1 MNNESLLF
9 SVIIPTYNRPD
20 RVQECLDSLL
30 KLDYRRD
37 RMEIIIVDDGS
48 KTPLDEIISPYQ
60 NQINI
65 TLIRQKNSGPAKA
78 RNTGALAAKGEFLA
92 FTDDD
97 CTPYSDWLTQLELQ
111 FNKQPDCLIGGAT
124 INALPDNL
132 YTTASHEIINY
143 LYIYYNSNP
152 EEARFFTSN
161 NFALAKELF
170 FKIGGFDTSFPLAAG
185 EDREFC
191 ARWLHLGYKMIYAR
205 EVKVAH
211 AHELNLKNFWQQQ
224 FNYGRGAFYFQTILA
239 QHYHSKRFQNISFY
253 YNLLKYPLVGSFNHS
268 TWLIASLFLLSQFA
282 IATGLFSARIENFFR
297 KS

>member
-1 MNNESLLF
+1 MNNESLFF

-37 RMEIIIVDDGS
+37 RMEIILVDDGS
-48 KTPLDEIISPYQ
+48 KILLDKIIKPYQ

-65 TLIRQKNSGPAKA
+65 ILIRQKNSGPATA
-78 RNTGALAAKGEFLA
+78 RNTGALTAKGKFLA

-97 CTPYSDWLTQLELQ
+97 CTPTSDWLKQLELQ

-124 INALPDNL
+124 INALPDNI
-132 YTTASHEIINY
+132 YTTASQEIINY
-143 LYIYYNSNP
+143 LYSYYNSNP
-152 EEARFFTSN
+152 EESRFFTSN

-170 FKIGGFDTSFPLAAG
+170 IKIGGFDTSFSLAAG

-191 ARWLHLGYKMIYAR
+191 DRWLHLGYKMIYAR
-205 EVKVAH
+205 DVKVYH
-211 AHELNLKNFWQQQ
+211 AHELSLKKFWKQQ
-224 FNYGRGAFYFQTILA
+224 FNYGRGNFYFQTITA
-239 QHYHSKRFQNISFY
+239 KRHRKKFQNFSFY
-253 YNLLKYPLVGSFNHS
+253 FNLLKYPFSLSLNHS
-268 TWLIASLFLLSQFA
+268 KWLIASLFLLSQFA
-282 IATGLFSARIENFFR
+282 IAVGLFSARIENFFS

>member
-48 KTPLDEIISPYQ
+48 KTPLDEIIRPYQ

-65 TLIRQKNSGPAKA
+65 TLIRQENSGPAKA
-78 RNTGALAAKGEFLA
+78 RNTGALTAKGKFLA

-97 CTPYSDWLTQLELQ
+97 CTPTSDWLKELELQ
-111 FNKQPDCLIGGAT
+111 FNKKPDCLIGGAI
-124 INALPDNL
+124 INALTDNI
-132 YTTASHEIINY
+132 YTTASQEIINY
-143 LYIYYNSNP
+143 IYSYYNANP
-152 EEARFFTSN
+152 EEAHFFTSN
-161 NFALAKELF
+161 NIAVAKDLF
-170 FKIGGFDTSFPLAAG
+170 IKVGGFDASFSFAA

-191 ARWLHLGYKMIYAR
+191 DRWLEFGYKMIYAR
-205 EVKVAH
+205 DVKVYH
-211 AHELNLKNFWQQQ
+211 AHELSLKNFWKQQ
-224 FNYGRGAFYFQTILA
+224 FNYGRGNFYFQTIA
-239 QHYHSKRFQNISFY
+239 AKRHGKRFQKYSFY
-253 YNLLKYPLVGSFNHS
+253 YNLLKYPFSLSLNYS
-268 TWLIASLFLLSQFA
+268 AWLIASLFLLSQFA
-282 IATGLFSARIENFFR
+282 IAAGLFSASMEKCFA

>member
-1 MNNESLLF
+1 MNNESLFF

-20 RVQECLDSLL
+20 RVQECLASLL

-48 KTPLDEIISPYQ
+48 KTPLDEIIRPYQ

-65 TLIRQKNSGPAKA
+65 TLIRQENSGPAKA
-78 RNTGALAAKGEFLA
+78 RNTGALTAKGKFLA

-97 CTPYSDWLTQLELQ
+97 CTPTSDWLKELELQ
-111 FNKQPDCLIGGAT
+111 FNKKPDCLIGGAT
-124 INALPDNL
+124 INALPDNI

-143 LYIYYNSNP
+143 LYSYYNSNP
-152 EEARFFTSN
+152 EESRFFTSN

-170 FKIGGFDTSFPLAAG
+170 IKIGGFDTSFSLAAG

-191 ARWLHLGYKMIYAR
+191 DRWLHFGYKMIYAR
-205 EVKVAH
+205 DVKVYH
-211 AHELNLKNFWQQQ
+211 AHELSLKKFWKQQ
-224 FNYGRGAFYFQTILA
+224 FNYGRGNFSFQTITA
-239 QHYHSKRFQNISFY
+239 KRHRKKFQNFSFY
-253 YNLLKYPLVGSFNHS
+253 CNLLKYPFSLSLNHS

-282 IATGLFSARIENFFR
+282 IAAGLFSARIEKNFPT